1 MMPRKTTKNS
11 AHRGI
16 ADLQTECK
24 AILQKL
30 TVAHQDWVKNAEK
43 AVTKIK
49 AQWAKAD
56 KAMKTAKAKKGALKA
71 KVTGKKTAA
80 HKNKVDVLN
89 SAFGHAKTVAHT
101 LKKELSSLMP
111 ELKAAKAALK
121 QHLAV
126 EKAVSKKIAAKKPSG
141 VKAKTKKAARN
152 VMRAPR
158 RSKKAEAV
166 AAD

>member
-1 MMPRKTTKNS
+1 MMPRKTTKNN
-11 AHRGI
+11 AHNGI
-16 ADLQTECK
+16 ADLQRECK

-30 TVAHQDWVKNAEK
+30 TVAHQDWVKSAEK

-56 KAMKTAKAKKGALKA
+56 QTMKKAKAKKSALKA

-80 HKNKVDVLN
+80 HKKKVDVFN

-101 LKKELSSLMP
+101 LKKELSGLMP

-121 QHLAV
+121 RHLAV
-126 EKAVSKKIAAKKPSG
+126 EKAVVKTVAKKTRG
-141 VKAKTKKAARN
+141 TKAKTKAARN

-166 AAD
+166 AAE